1 LTKPKRKIKL
11 ALVFGTRPEAIK
23 LAPVLRQLSSDSRF
37 EPVSIVTAQ
46 HRQMLDQVLDAF
58 DIRPKH
64 DLGIMKPN
72 QTLAGIVSQSI
83 EELDQLFRKIQPSGV
98 LVQGDTATT
107 FVASLAA
114 FYNQIPVGHIEA
126 GLRTGDRY
134 EPFPE
139 EMNRR
144 LTSALA
150 EWHFAPTTAA
160 RENLLAEGVNPANIF
175 VTGNTVIDAFQL
187 ALKSRKK
194 GRVLFTRHEL
204 EGKRLILVT
213 THRRE
218 NQGAPMK
225 SICLGLRDIVRRFP
239 DVVILFPVHLSPG
252 VRNVVMPLLSGV
264 EHVRLA
270 EPLDYLDTAEMIRR
284 STLVI
289 TDSGSIQEEAPSLGK
304 PVLVLRNKT
313 ERPEGVQAGTARL
326 VGTSRATLVREA
338 ARLLSDSRHYASMAS
353 AVNPYG
359 DGKAA
364 QRVRDGLLYVF
375 GRRRARPT
383 SFAPGTKDR

>member
-1 LTKPKRKIKL
+1 MAKRKIKL
-11 ALVFGTRPEAIK
+11 AVVFGTRPEAIK
-23 LAPVLRQLSSDSRF
+23 LAPVLQQLSSDPQF
-37 EPVSIVTAQ
+37 QPVSIVTAQ
-46 HRQMLDQVLDAF
+46 HRQMLDQVLDVF
-58 DIRPKH
+58 HIRPKH
-64 DLGIMKPN
+64 DLGIMTPN
-72 QTLAGIVSQSI
+72 QTLAGIVSQSV
-83 EELDQLFRKIQPSGV
+83 ERLDQLFKKIQPNGV

-114 FYNQIPVGHIEA
+114 FYNQIPVGHVEA
-126 GLRTGDRY
+126 GLRTGDRN

-150 EWHFAPTTAA
+150 EWHFPPTTAA
-160 RENLLAEGVNPANIF
+160 RGNLLAEGVNPASIF
-175 VTGNTVIDAFQL
+175 VTGNTVIDAFHL
-187 ALKSRKK
+187 ALKARRNGQTPIGPK
-194 GRVLFTRHEL
+194 EL
-204 EGKRLILVT
+204 AGKRLILVT
-213 THRRE
+213 MHRRE

-225 SICLGLRDIVRRFP
+225 SICLGLRDIVRRFA
-239 DVVILFPVHLSPG
+239 DVAIVFPVHLSPG

-264 EHVRLA
+264 ERFWLT
-270 EPLDYLDTAEMIRR
+270 EPLDYLDTAQMIQR

-289 TDSGSIQEEAPSLGK
+289 TDSGGIQEEAPSLGK

-326 VGTSRATLVREA
+326 VGTSRTTLVNEA
-338 ARLLSDSRHYASMAS
+338 TRLLSDSRLYATMAN

-364 QRVRDGLLYVF
+364 QRICECLLYVF
-375 GRRRARPT
+375 GRRRTRPMP
-383 SFAPGTKDR
+383 FALRSR

>member
-1 LTKPKRKIKL
+1 MAKRKIKL
-11 ALVFGTRPEAIK
+11 AVVFGTRPEAIK
-23 LAPVLRQLSSDSRF
+23 LAPVLQQLSSNPQF
-37 EPVSIVTAQ
+37 QAVSIVTAQ
-46 HRQMLDQVLDAF
+46 HREMLDQVLDAF
-58 DIRPKH
+58 GIHPKH

-72 QTLAGIVSQSI
+72 QSLAGIVSQSV
-83 EELDQLFRKIQPSGV
+83 EKLNRLFKEIQPNGV

-114 FYNQIPVGHIEA
+114 FYNQIPVGHVEA
-126 GLRTGDRY
+126 GLRTGDRN

-150 EWHFAPTTAA
+150 EWHFAPTTTA
-160 RENLLAEGVNPANIF
+160 RGNLLAEGVNPASIF
-175 VTGNTVIDAFQL
+175 LTGNTVIDAFQM
-187 ALKSRKK
+187 ALKAPRKGQGVVVPK
-194 GRVLFTRHEL
+194 EL
-204 EGKRLILVT
+204 ASKRLILVT

-218 NQGAPMK
+218 NQGVPMK
-225 SICLGLRDIVRRFP
+225 SVCLGLRDIAKRFP
-239 DVVILFPVHLSPG
+239 DVAIVLPLHLSPS
-252 VRNVVMPLLSGV
+252 VRNVVLPLLSGV
-264 EHVRLA
+264 GRVWLS
-270 EPLDYLDTAEMIRR
+270 EPLDYLDTAQMIRR

-289 TDSGSIQEEAPSLGK
+289 TDSGGIQEEAPSLGK

-326 VGTSRATLVREA
+326 VGTSRTTLVNEA
-338 ARLLSDSRHYASMAS
+338 TRLLSDSHHYATMAN
-353 AVNPYG
+353 AINPYG

-364 QRVRDGLLYVF
+364 QRICECLLYVF

-383 SFAPGTKDR
+383 PYAPRSR

>member
-1 LTKPKRKIKL
+1 MASRKIKL
-11 ALVFGTRPEAIK
+11 AVVFGTRPEAIK
-23 LAPVLRQLSSDSRF
+23 LAPVLQQLSSDPQF
-37 EPVSIVTAQ
+37 QPVSIVTAQ
-46 HRQMLDQVLDAF
+46 HREMLDQVLDAF
-58 DIRPKH
+58 HIRPKH
-64 DLGIMKPN
+64 DLGIMRPN
-72 QTLAGIVSQSI
+72 QTLAGIVSQSV
-83 EELDQLFRKIQPSGV
+83 ERLDRLFKEIQPGGV

-114 FYNQIPVGHIEA
+114 FYNHIPVGHVEA
-126 GLRTGDRY
+126 GLRTGDRS

-139 EMNRR
+139 EMNRK

-150 EWHFAPTTAA
+150 EWHFAPTAAA
-160 RENLLAEGVNPANIF
+160 RGNLLAEGVDPAKIF

-187 ALKSRKK
+187 ALKARRN
-194 GRVLFTRHEL
+194 GRALIGPEEL
-204 EGKRLILVT
+204 AGKRLILVT

-225 SICLGLRDIVRRFP
+225 SICLGLRDIVKGFP
-239 DVVILFPVHLSPG
+239 DVALVLPLHLSPS
-252 VRNVVMPLLSGV
+252 VRNVVLPLLSGV
-264 EHVRLA
+264 ERVWLT
-270 EPLDYLDTAEMIRR
+270 EPLDYLDTAQMIQR

-289 TDSGSIQEEAPSLGK
+289 TDSGGIQEEAPSLGK

-326 VGTSRATLVREA
+326 VGTSRATLVNEA
-338 ARLLSDSRHYASMAS
+338 TRLLSDSRHYATMAN

-364 QRVRDGLLYVF
+364 QRICECLLYVF
-375 GRRRARPT
+375 GRRRSRPP
-383 SFAPGTKDR
+383 SFAPRSR